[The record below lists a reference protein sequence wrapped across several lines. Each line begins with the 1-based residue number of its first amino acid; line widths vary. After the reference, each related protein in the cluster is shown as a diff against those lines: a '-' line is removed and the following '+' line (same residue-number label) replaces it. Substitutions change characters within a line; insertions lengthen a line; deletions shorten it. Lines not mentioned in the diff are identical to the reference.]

1 MLVAATVL
9 VGLGLTACSGT
20 DDTTRSDPST
30 SSDASS
36 GAAAADGGYPYD
48 TSTTGDDLL
57 QADRVEHVFGS
68 DVPVSWQFPLSYA
81 DGSTDE
87 TSSSVEAGE
96 VRYGIQVV
104 AGADGTPRSKAEE
117 LVARLGGQPTG
128 IQDVQLDGRDWVAVV
143 DDGEPVRRVVLLGSF
158 PDGVVAGAIL
168 TADVPL
174 AEVPEER
181 IAELHQ
187 TVLSI
192 RPGG

>member
-1 MLVAATVL
+1 M
-9 VGLGLTACSGT
+9 
-20 DDTTRSDPST
+20 DHD
-30 SSDASS
+30 
-36 GAAAADGGYPYD
+36 
-48 TSTTGDDLL
+48 
-57 QADRVEHVFGS
+57 FGP
-68 DVPVSWQFPLSYA
+68 DVSVSWQFPFSYA

-87 TSSSVEAGE
+87 TSSSVELDG

-143 DDGEPVRRVVLLGSF
+143 DDGEPVRRVVLLGSL
-158 PDGVVAGAIL
+158 PGGVVTGAIF
-168 TADVPL
+168 TADVPV

-192 RPGG
+192 QPVD